1 VGNGKQIIALGVVLS
16 EVVLHFWAAYH
27 PVVENDNPLAW
38 WELGRTR
45 TVVAISFLIGL
56 VLVFLT
62 FIPSINQVYE
72 SYPALKHLGELLIGV
87 LGLSVALLELRH
99 SEEANKHRDLR
110 VKLAREANTLE
121 AEKKQLYQQTLDLQ
135 REVHYL
141 QQEIERKLTK
151 VRLYVR
157 VRNAASGLELSI
169 SNLSDFDLWINQA
182 RLIVTEA
189 VGLTPGTHIIGDATR
204 ISRGLTENG
213 YQLYG
218 KLLSIHGNQ
227 PNRVDMKFYVQ
238 VEAEGVA
245 DKPITIDSPK
255 YHFTFVQREGG
266 GVRELRII

>member
-1 VGNGKQIIALGVVLS
+1 M
-16 EVVLHFWAAYH
+16 
-27 PVVENDNPLAW
+27 
-38 WELGRTR
+38 
-45 TVVAISFLIGL
+45 
-56 VLVFLT
+56 
-62 FIPSINQVYE
+62 
-72 SYPALKHLGELLIGV
+72 
-87 LGLSVALLELRH
+87 SVALLELRH

-135 REVHYL
+135 REVHSL

-157 VRNAASGLELSI
+157 VRNGTSGPELSI

-182 RLIVTEA
+182 RLILTEA
-189 VGLTPGTHIIGDATR
+189 GSLTPGTHIIGGATR

-227 PNRVDMKFYVQ
+227 PNRIDVKFYVQ

-245 DKPITIDSPK
+245 DEPITINSPK
-255 YHFTFVQREGG
+255 YHFTFVQGG
-266 GVRELRII
+266 ARELRVV